1 MGNIADWILRPL
13 LIACGIAGVLGA
25 ASAARADEETVLR
38 VILPMTGSASFTGKG
53 GKAGLE
59 ALQDYIDRTGGI
71 NGSKLRF
78 VVRDDQSS
86 PQTAVQLMNEIMETH
101 PPVVLG
107 SAITAM
113 CSAEAPL
120 AAANGPVLY
129 CFSPGIHP
137 TAGTYVYS
145 ASVSTLDLS
154 RALIRYFRL
163 RGWTRVAVMTSTD
176 ASGQDAERGI
186 EANMALPENSGV
198 TVVAREHFNPG
209 DVSVGAQIEN
219 IHSAKPQAFIA
230 WTTGTA
236 VATIFKA
243 LVQAG
248 LDIPVGTTNGNMSYD
263 QMMQYAGFVPK
274 QLFIPT
280 GPYVEHDGVFALD
293 PRVEKAQHAM
303 YDSLKRHDVP
313 VDNHAATVWDAAMI
327 VVDGLRKLGPTAT
340 AAQLRGYI
348 DGLTDYPGIWGI
360 YNFAAV
366 PQRGLDAGNA
376 VVIRWDGPG
385 KRFTWMSE
393 PGGVPLAPK

>member
-1 MGNIADWILRPL
+1 
-13 LIACGIAGVLGA
+13 
-25 ASAARADEETVLR
+25 
-38 VILPMTGSASFTGKG
+38 
-53 GKAGLE
+53 
-59 ALQDYIDRTGGI
+59 
-71 NGSKLRF
+71 
-78 VVRDDQSS
+78 
-86 PQTAVQLMNEIMETH
+86 
-101 PPVVLG
+101 
-107 SAITAM
+107 M

-120 AAANGPVLY
+120 VANGPVLY

-137 TAGTYVYS
+137 APGAYVYS

-163 RGWTRVAVMTSTD
+163 RGWTRIAVMTSTD

-186 EANMALPENSGV
+186 EANMALPENAGV
-198 TVVAREHFNPG
+198 KIVAREHFNPG
-209 DVSVGAQIEN
+209 DVSVAAQIEN
-219 IHSAKPQAFIA
+219 IHSAQPQAFIA

-243 LVQAG
+243 VVQAG

-263 QMMQYAGFVPK
+263 QMVQYADFAPK

-280 GPYVEHDGVFALD
+280 GPYVEHEGVFALD
-293 PRVEKAQHAM
+293 PRVEKAQHEM
-303 YDSLKRHDVP
+303 YDTLKRHDVP

-340 AAQLRGYI
+340 AAQLRGFI
-348 DGLTDYPGIWGI
+348 DGLTDYPGVWGV
-360 YNFAAV
+360 YNFISV

-376 VVIRWDGPG
+376 VVIRWDGPA

-393 PGGVPLAPK
+393 PGGAPLAAK

>member
-1 MGNIADWILRPL
+1 VGNIVNPILRTL
-13 LIACGIAGVLGA
+13 LLAGLLGVSHAAIA
-25 ASAARADEETVLR
+25 ADDTVLR
-38 VILPMTGSASFTGKG
+38 IILPMTGSASFTGKG

-59 ALQDYIDRTGGI
+59 ALQDYVDRTGGI
-71 NGSKLRF
+71 NGAKLSF
-78 VVRDDQSS
+78 DIRDDQSS
-86 PQTAVQLMNEIMETH
+86 PQTAVQLMNQFIETH

-120 AAANGPVLY
+120 AVANGPVLY

-137 TAGTYVYS
+137 APNTYVYS
-145 ASVSTLDLS
+145 ASVSTVDLA

-163 RGWTRVAVMTSTD
+163 RGWTRIAVMTSTD

-186 EANMALPENSGV
+186 EANMALPENAGV
-198 TVVAREHFNPG
+198 QIVAREHFNPG

-219 IHSAKPQAFIA
+219 IHAAKPQAFIA

-248 LDIPVGTTNGNMSYD
+248 VDIPVGTTNGNMSYD
-263 QMMQYAGFVPK
+263 QMVQYADFVPK

-280 GPYVEHDGVFALD
+280 GPYVEHDGIFALD

-303 YDSLKRHDVP
+303 YDALKRHDVP

-348 DGLTDYPGIWGI
+348 DGLTDYAGVWGL
-360 YNFAAV
+360 YNFKMV

-385 KRFTWMSE
+385 KRFAWMSE
-393 PGGVPLAPK
+393 PGGVPLAAK

>member
-1 MGNIADWILRPL
+1 VGNIATPILRSL
-13 LIACGIAGVLGA
+13 LLAGVAAATLGISDTAMA
-25 ASAARADEETVLR
+25 ADETVLP

-59 ALQDYIDRTGGI
+59 ALQDYVDQNGGI
-71 NGSKLRF
+71 NGTPVRF
-78 VVRDDQSS
+78 VVRDDQST
-86 PQTAVQLMNEIMETH
+86 PQIAVQLMNEIMETH

-113 CSAEAPL
+113 CNAEAPL
-120 AAANGPVLY
+120 VANGPVLY

-137 TAGTYVYS
+137 ATGTYAYS

-154 RALIRYFRL
+154 CAQVRYFRL
-163 RGWTRVAVMTSTD
+163 RGWTRIAVMTSTD

-186 EANMALPENSGV
+186 EATIALPENAGV
-198 TVVAREHFNPG
+198 KIVAREHFNPG

-219 IHSAKPQAFIA
+219 IHSAQPQAFIA

-263 QMMQYAGFVPK
+263 QMVQYADFVPK

-280 GPYVEHDGVFALD
+280 GPYVEHDGIFALD
-293 PRVEKAQHAM
+293 PRVETAQHAM
-303 YDSLKRHDVP
+303 YDALKRHDVP

-340 AAQLRGYI
+340 AAQLHGFI
-348 DGLTDYPGIWGI
+348 DGLTDYAGVWGI
-360 YNFAAV
+360 YNFKAV

-393 PGGVPLAPK
+393 PGGVPLAAK

>member
-1 MGNIADWILRPL
+1 VAKNAFRTLQHL
-13 LIACGIAGVLGA
+13 LLAGTAAGIFGA
-25 ASAARADEETVLR
+25 SQAAVAADETVVQ
-38 VILPMTGSASFTGKG
+38 VILPLTGGASFTGKG
-53 GKAGLE
+53 GSAGLK
-59 ALQDYIDRTGGI
+59 ALEDYVDRTGGI
-71 NGSKLRF
+71 NGTPVRF
-78 VVRDDQSS
+78 EIRDDQSS
-86 PQTAVQLMNEIMETH
+86 PQTAVQLMNQMMEKH

-120 AAANGPVLY
+120 AANGPVLY

-137 TAGTYVYS
+137 APGTYVYS

-163 RGWTRVAVMTSTD
+163 RGWTRIAVMTSTD

-186 EANMALPENSGV
+186 QANMALPENAGV
-198 TVVAREHFNPG
+198 KIVAREHFNPG
-209 DVSVGAQIEN
+209 DLSVAAQIEN
-219 IHSAKPQAFIA
+219 IHSAQPQAFIA

-248 LDIPVGTTNGNMSYD
+248 VDIPVGTTNGNMSYD
-263 QMMQYAGFVPK
+263 QMVQYADFVPK

-280 GPYVEHDGVFALD
+280 GPYVEHEGVFELD
-293 PRVEKAQHAM
+293 PRVEKAQHDF
-303 YDSLKRHDVP
+303 YDSLKRYNVP
-313 VDNHAATVWDAAMI
+313 VDNHAATVWDAAMV
-327 VVDGLRKLGPTAT
+327 VVDGLRKLGPKAT
-340 AAQLRGYI
+340 AAQLRGFI

-360 YNFAAV
+360 YNYKSV
-366 PQRGLDAGNA
+366 PQRGLDANNA
-376 VVIRWDGPG
+376 VVIRWDGAA

-393 PGGVPLAPK
+393 PGGTPLAAK